1 MRYNAIFWALI
12 LIFVGFV
19 LLLGNL
25 GIISVSWT
33 VIWPLLLI
41 AFGGWLIW
49 GTLIA
54 PRRPVEME
62 DANIPLEGATRA
74 NVRIEH
80 GAGILRL
87 TDGAPDDM
95 LMTGSFA
102 GGLDYRTDRNGDTLA
117 VKMGVPGGN
126 WFVGPW
132 NWRSGYEWDVQFNE
146 QTPMRLRVDAGAS
159 RTELDLTDLLI
170 AELSLHT
177 GASDTRIT
185 LPAHAGLTTAKI
197 EAGAASVDIHVPGG
211 VAARIRTESG
221 LATIDIDPTRFPRS
235 GNTYQSPDY
244 ETAENKIEM
253 KINTGV
259 GAVHV
264 R

>member
-1 MRYNAIFWALI
+1 MRNNAIFWALI

-49 GTLIA
+49 GALIA
-54 PRRPVEME
+54 PRRPVEM
-62 DANIPLEGATRA
+62 DDVSIPLEGAARA

-80 GAGILRL
+80 GAGTLRL
-87 TDGAPDDM
+87 TGGAPADM

-102 GGLDYRTDRNGDTLA
+102 GGLDYRTDRIAILWRLRWGFLA
-117 VKMGVPGGN
+117 AIG
-126 WFVGPW
+126 FFGPW
-132 NWRSGYEWDVQFNE
+132 NWRGGYEWDVQFSE
-146 QTPMRLRVDAGAS
+146 QTPMRLRVEAGAS
-159 RTELDLTDLLI
+159 RVELDLTNLLVI
-170 AELSLHT
+170 ELKFST
-177 GASDTRIT
+177 GASSTKIT

-197 EAGAASVDIHVPGG
+197 EAGAASVDLHVPGG

-221 LATIDIDPTRFPRS
+221 LASHRHRPDPLPALRQHLPISRF
-235 GNTYQSPDY
+235 

-253 KINTGV
+253 KISTGV